1 MESAPPRETTRIRD
15 RLARGHANFI
25 EAFRQFARSSPCG
38 YIEEEPG
45 VMRLASG
52 IPHAGFNVVFLM
64 SPARDP
70 ERVLADAVE
79 FMKSREI
86 SNWRVVAL
94 PEAAASMAP
103 VVRPGGLGPAHQMP
117 GMLMSPIPAAPPPVP
132 HGLEVVPADTP
143 GRWATML
150 EVGAIGMDGSP
161 WEKVDWILPFERDG
175 PVRGYLG
182 LLGGHPIATSIGFS
196 HSGIGGVF
204 FVATLPEFRGR
215 GFGTCLTW
223 RAVMDSRQDGCDASY
238 LQASKDGYP
247 VYFKMGY
254 RDAAV
259 YTTWRPEP
267 EADRVG

>member
-1 MESAPPRETTRIRD
+1 
-15 RLARGHANFI
+15 
-25 EAFRQFARSSPCG
+25 
-38 YIEEEPG
+38 
-45 VMRLASG
+45 MRLASG

-70 ERVLADAVE
+70 ERILADAVE

-94 PEAAASMAP
+94 PEAAASMAS
-103 VVRPGGLGPAHQMP
+103 VVRPGGLGPVHQMP
-117 GMLMSPIPAAPPPVP
+117 GMLMSPMPLEPPPGP
-132 HGLEVVPADTP
+132 RDLEVVPADTP
-143 GRWATML
+143 ELWATML
-150 EVGAIGMDGSP
+150 EIGAIGTDGSP
-161 WEKVDWILPFERDG
+161 WDRVDWILPFVRDG

-182 LLGGHPIATSIGFS
+182 LVQGRPVSTSIGFS

-223 RAVMDSRQDGCDASY
+223 RAATDSRQDGCDASY

-247 VYFKMGY
+247 VYSKMGY
-254 RDAAV
+254 TVAAT
-259 YTTWRPEP
+259 YSSWRPESKSP
-267 EADRVG
+267 PVG